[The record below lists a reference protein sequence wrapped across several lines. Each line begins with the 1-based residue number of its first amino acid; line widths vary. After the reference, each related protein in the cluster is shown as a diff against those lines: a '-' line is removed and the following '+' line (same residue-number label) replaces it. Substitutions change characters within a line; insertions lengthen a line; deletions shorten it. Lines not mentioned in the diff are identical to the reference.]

1 MATSYLPSASSLYL
15 FVVCLLLSTHLWTV
29 NVCNAAPVGSVTM
42 RVVNHAGAPI
52 ELYWI
57 DTFTPKKTGKTEPNL
72 VKQTT
77 KPIRNNSDTSINS
90 YNTHEF
96 LVRFLT
102 PIEGAEARFAKGP
115 REEVVTVTYDPDT
128 NTMTAKQTTKFDEIM
143 DTIKGATT
151 SCGESDLRGEAFS
164 ACVAN
169 AVIDDVNRLTD
180 SKARLQKY
188 RDAMSSRLR
197 NLTCADDTMNTTKP
211 IDTKKYEVD
220 GKLYDAQVLLDLPG
234 AKIWYIENFITDE
247 ECDVLKKHGGP
258 KLRRATVAAE
268 DGTSIVSENRKANQA
283 SYNLHQKNR
292 ESDPLWPLFNRVL
305 AITNSHTGLRLKPDG
320 QEDFTIIQ
328 YNVADQYTPH
338 CDGTC
343 DNTMHLPGG
352 RVATAV
358 LYCHV
363 AERGGGT
370 TFTKADVFVKPVKG
384 MVTFFS
390 YKDVKDGRMDEGYTE
405 HSGCPVLE
413 GEKWIT
419 TMWMRDG
426 VSAAEPWTMFDP
438 NGVRMMT
445 PEEQMIADKRAKIK
459 TLGEEVAEE
468 EERETE
474 TEL

>member
-1 MATSYLPSASSLYL
+1 MRLSSL
-15 FVVCLLLSTHLWTV
+15 LLLLLGVMNSVTV
-29 NVCNAAPVGSVTM
+29 AAPAGSISM

-52 ELYWI
+52 ELYWV
-57 DTFTPKKTGKTEPNL
+57 DTFTPKKTGKKEPNL

-102 PIEGAEARFAKGP
+102 PIEGAETQFAKGP
-115 REEVVTVTYDPDT
+115 REEVVTISYDPAT

-143 DTIKGATT
+143 DTIKAATK
-151 SCGESDLRGEAFS
+151 SCGQGELRGEAFS
-164 ACVAN
+164 TCVAN
-169 AVIDDVNRLTD
+169 GVIDDVNRLTD
-180 SKARLQKY
+180 SKSRLEKY
-188 RDAMSSRLR
+188 RNAMSSRLR
-197 NLTCADDTMNTTKP
+197 NLTCADETMNTTKP
-211 IDTKKYEVD
+211 IETKKYEVD
-220 GKLYDAQVLLDLPG
+220 GQVYEANVLLDLPG
-234 AKIWYIENFITDE
+234 ANIWYIDNFITDE
-247 ECDVLKKHGGP
+247 ECDIMKKHGGP

-283 SYNLHQKNR
+283 SYNLHQKDR

-305 AITNSHTGLRLKPDG
+305 AITNSHTGLRLRPDG

-343 DNTMHLPGG
+343 DNTPHLPGG

-370 TFTKADVFVKPVKG
+370 TFTKADVFVKPEVG
-384 MVTFFS
+384 TATFFS
-390 YKDVKDGRMDEGYTE
+390 YKNIKDGRMDEGYTE

-419 TMWMRDG
+419 TMWMREG
-426 VSAAEPWTMFDP
+426 VTAEEPWTMFDP

-445 PEEQMIADKRAKIK
+445 SEEQAIANRRAKTKGIEDPD
-459 TLGEEVAEE
+459 EEAK
-468 EERETE
+468 ETE